1 MDLGSHP
8 VSFVGIWGEH
18 SQAFLWVLVAF
29 TAPVFALPIFLMPLT
44 WARRFGWRLPREA
57 DGEDLAI
64 YLGGC
69 LGTSM

>member
-1 MDLGSHP
+1 MDLGTHP
-8 VSFVGIWGEH
+8 VSLVGIRGGH
-18 SQAFLWVLVAF
+18 SRAFLLILVAF
-29 TAPVFALPIFLMPLT
+29 TAPVFALPILLMPLT
-44 WARRFGWRLPREA
+44 WARKFGWRLPREA